1 MTNSNQ
7 RATGGMPW
15 RVVIAAGIA
24 MFVFAIIQLV
34 NGNWV
39 FAIIQGII
47 AAVLLWQGDRARRA
61 ARSD

>member
-15 RVVIAAGIA
+15 KVVIAAGIA

-47 AAVLLWQGDRARRA
+47 AAVLLWQGDRARRTA
-61 ARSD
+61 HGK

>member
-15 RVVIAAGIA
+15 KVVIAAGIA

-47 AAVLLWQGDRARRA
+47 AAVFLWQGDRARRA
-61 ARSD
+61 SRGN